1 MAALSGNDSCT
12 IQTPPSPWVQDAY
25 KGWKWIKCLF
35 HHVVI
40 GVGALHGVAL
50 LHGIAIF
57 NVGPFHGA
65 AAARREDKKT
75 SLDMLAGGIIVR
87 LSGEETR
94 SDPSQTTT
102 YTLEVVRFLKFRN
115 SESRCLL
122 HVHEMRN
129 WEQENDSFTISLILI
144 PVPIPPK
151 YFMEPELRFLGIGI
165 VPPLIR
171 IRSHL

>member
-1 MAALSGNDSCT
+1 M
-12 IQTPPSPWVQDAY
+12 
-25 KGWKWIKCLF
+25 F

-129 WEQENDSFTISLILI
+129 WE
-144 PVPIPPK
+144 
-151 YFMEPELRFLGIGI
+151 
-165 VPPLIR
+165 
-171 IRSHL
+171 